1 MSPQVCSKDPEERM
15 DRELEPLMR
24 ILEKIEF
31 TASLEGSIQRE
42 LARYMRFLSVPPGTV
57 IFSQGDVGDLFYIIL
72 SGGPTHSE
80 AQTLCPRLTRA
91 LRAQSHFFVLQDDRL
106 DMT

>member
-1 MSPQVCSKDPEERM
+1 VQLVTQVCSKDPEERM

-31 TASLEGSIQRE
+31 TASLEASIQRE

-57 IFSQGDVGDLFYIIL
+57 IFSQGDLGDLFYIIL
-72 SGGPTHSE
+72 SGDAYHFQTHTEGSRVE
-80 AQTLCPRLTRA
+80 KVGECL
-91 LRAQSHFFVLQDDRL
+91 
-106 DMT
+106 